1 LHAGKDCKYQPLQ
14 RSNITTLQQTMTLLE
29 NEIAAVKRELVNM
42 WILVQS
48 QLNKAKEA
56 MVQFDKDLAREV
68 LVKEKRVNSYEL
80 KIDRDCENVFALY
93 CPVAID
99 LRFLLAALKINTN
112 LERIGD
118 IAAGIALYVVD
129 SSDNFDIQ
137 ALESAALLRMYDEA
151 VNIFSDT
158 RVAFEKE
165 DTVLARSI
173 FKRDDV
179 LDAINDKAPENI
191 AQLIKANPNGTTEA
205 LYILSIIRKLERV
218 GDQSKNIAEE
228 IIFYV
233 EAKILKHLESSKRR
247 LEGEE

>member
-1 LHAGKDCKYQPLQ
+1 
-14 RSNITTLQQTMTLLE
+14 
-29 NEIAAVKRELVNM
+29 M

-48 QLNKAKEA
+48 QLNKAREA

-68 LVKEKRVNSYEL
+68 LIKEKRVNSYEL
-80 KIDRDCENVFALY
+80 KIDRDCENIFALY

-118 IAAGIALYVVD
+118 IAAGVALHVVE
-129 SSDNFDIQ
+129 STVNFDTR
-137 ALESAALLRMYDEA
+137 ALESTSLLRMFDEA
-151 VNIFSDT
+151 TNIFIDT
-158 RVAFEKE
+158 RTAFEKE

-179 LDAINDKAPENI
+179 LDAINENAVETVSAVI
-191 AQLIKANPNGTTEA
+191 RQDLNSMTEA
-205 LYILSIIRKLERV
+205 LYMLSIIRKLERI

-233 EAKILKHLESSKRR
+233 EAKILKHLESSNRK

>member
-1 LHAGKDCKYQPLQ
+1 
-14 RSNITTLQQTMTLLE
+14 
-29 NEIAAVKRELVNM
+29 M

-68 LVKEKRVNSYEL
+68 LIKEKRVNSYEL
-80 KIDRDCENVFALY
+80 KIDRDCENIFALY

-118 IAAGIALYVVD
+118 IAAGVALHVVQ
-129 SSDNFDIQ
+129 SSENFDIK
-137 ALESAALLRMYDEA
+137 ALESSSLLRMFDEA
-151 VNIFSDT
+151 INIFIDT
-158 RVAFEKE
+158 RSAFEKE
-165 DTVLARSI
+165 DTALARSI

-179 LDAINDKAPENI
+179 LDAINENAVETI
-191 AQLIKANPNGTTEA
+191 GDLIRADMDSLDEG

-218 GDQSKNIAEE
+218 GDQAKNIAEE

-233 EAKILKHLESSKRR
+233 EAKILKHLESSKRK
-247 LEGEE
+247 LDGEE

>member
-1 LHAGKDCKYQPLQ
+1 
-14 RSNITTLQQTMTLLE
+14 
-29 NEIAAVKRELVNM
+29 M

-68 LVKEKRVNSYEL
+68 LIKEKRVNSFEL
-80 KIDRDCENVFALY
+80 KIDRDCENIFALH

-99 LRFLLAALKINTN
+99 LRFLLAALKINSN

-118 IAAGIALYVVD
+118 IAAGIALYVVE
-129 SSDNFDIQ
+129 STVNFDVKV
-137 ALESAALLRMYDEA
+137 LESTSLLRMYEEA
-151 VNIFSDT
+151 VNILTDT
-158 RVAFEKE
+158 RTAFEKE

-179 LDAINDKAPENI
+179 LDTINDNAP
-191 AQLIKANPNGTTEA
+191 ASLADVIKADMDSIPEA
-205 LYILSIIRKLERV
+205 LYMLSVIRKLERV

-233 EAKILKHLESSKRR
+233 EAKILKHLESSTRM
-247 LEGEE
+247 LEGEEE